1 MSSGESTSEGSIS
14 GGESE
19 TSHSEGQPM
28 ETESSTSSDE
38 SVEMDHEAMMSEA
51 PGTTETLNKG
61 QRRRVLDAVQKVAES
76 AQDEIQARRQSR
88 SKVPKRLPGPWRII
102 EIFTWSCMLSQCAF
116 YKGWEAHEP
125 VTLEAGWN
133 LTRKADQDRAHEV
146 SGSSGSR
153 CFDVGMAMRTMVN
166 YAECQ
171 HENSYP
177 KESSD
182 AEKVELQEDIPGL
195 HPPSGAVAKEERT
208 SCDYGKSSDLQKLG
222 RHPRSWKLPWVLLGW
237 CLISVW

>member
-1 MSSGESTSEGSIS
+1 MEFDQEG
-14 GGESE
+14 
-19 TSHSEGQPM
+19 
-28 ETESSTSSDE
+28 
-38 SVEMDHEAMMSEA
+38 
-51 PGTTETLNKG
+51 
-61 QRRRVLDAVQKVAES
+61 R
-76 AQDEIQARRQSR
+76 SR
-88 SKVPKRLPGPWRII
+88 S
-102 EIFTWSCMLSQCAF
+102 S
-116 YKGWEAHEP
+116 
-125 VTLEAGWN
+125 
-133 LTRKADQDRAHEV
+133 HEV

-208 SCDYGKSSDLQKLG
+208 SCDYGKSSDLKSLEDTRDHG
-222 RHPRSWKLPWVLLGW
+222 SFHGSCWGGV
-237 CLISVW
+237 